1 MMLEAHDMWTIL
13 RNEEV
18 KIWKSRS
25 TPNSVLMLHILSIL
39 ATNPLLC
46 KSYTNLLQ
54 HTVIGFSFST
64 RAHLLYK
71 NLPFYGLK

>member
-1 MMLEAHDMWTIL
+1 MMLQTHGMWTIL

-25 TPNSVLMLHILSIL
+25 MPNSILMQRVLNIL
-39 ATNPLLC
+39 AANPLLC
-46 KSYTNLLQ
+46 KSYTNILQ
-54 HTVIGFSFST
+54 HTVIGLNFST
-64 RAHLLYK
+64 CTYLLYE